1 MKLKVLTSPNLLTEA
16 ALLVGKAISHN
27 KGEKIQ
33 LLKEPEKYGL
43 TELDLYERY
52 KDFIDYSLDIYDSVK
67 EKTEELKILN
77 PYLGLNKFSN
87 YLSEITIHNE
97 ACKIEDFDFKNFK
110 EGALRAFKNLE
121 FVDGSKDLDELTKEV
136 KEFVSSDI
144 DLGEILNIM
153 DSMVMDKMKLEAE
166 DKFLFVDF
174 FNNLDQIYPEYKEL
188 LEFAQ
193 RVYIENYSRVEK
205 YVIRALDR
213 VKINGELPTSSG
225 KLEITKYIDIEGTR
239 EKEDDILYYY
249 ISTILYNGISLT
261 ASTNDEIPILGFEGI
276 LFYDLYNLK
285 EDEKFKFQNIK
296 EQLKALGDSTRFNII
311 NFLNDKPYYL
321 KELADALE
329 LTSPTVSH
337 HMEELLKAELIKIT
351 TKGRRIYYSLNFDSI
366 KNISEF
372 FQRFKEE

>member
-351 TKGRRIYYSLNFDSI
+351 TQGRRIYYSLNFDSI
-366 KNISEF
+366 KDISEF